1 MLCSAETSVTP
12 LQEDGKLEVTP
23 EGCFLTS
30 TCASWHD
37 SSYIHMNTHKQTH
50 AHIQKEIKTESFF
63 LLLITISI
71 KLHAWGDW
79 AAKQHLQANN

>member
-1 MLCSAETSVTP
+1 MLCLAETSVTP

-63 LLLITISI
+63 FTFNYYKHKTACLGRLGRKITLTS
-71 KLHAWGDW
+71 
-79 AAKQHLQANN
+79 